1 MIIIFKNNKPK
12 ALLSDLITSEEFAA
26 DRWHVYTYISCSW
39 MKIQRIS
46 TLGDGTSCVFIS
58 MVGLFKN
65 HLCVISSI
73 FAYFHL
79 VFTVRGLAWI
89 FVIGNVTCIKC
100 HTLHFPVRSCRVDAL
115 LKKKNKIHSIHGYG
129 NFMIYTVSGLG
140 ESRNWWW
147 RLSFYPGS
155 FKITVITRS
164 KWRRKAYFHTLVII

>member
-79 VFTVRGLAWI
+79 VFTVRDLAWI

-115 LKKKNKIHSIHGYG
+115 LKKKTKSIQY
-129 NFMIYTVSGLG
+129 MVMVTSWYIPCRGLG
-140 ESRNWWW
+140 SLETDDGGCHFIRA
-147 RLSFYPGS
+147 P
-155 FKITVITRS
+155 S
-164 KWRRKAYFHTLVII
+164 K